1 MLKQRTLKSAI
12 KATGVGLHGG
22 KKVTMTLRPAAPNTG
37 VVFRRVDL
45 PQPVDIPADALA
57 VTDTRLCS
65 LVEKDGVKVGTV
77 EHIMSA
83 LAGLGIDNVYIDLD
97 ALEVPIMEGSAR
109 DRYSDV
115 KGKRVVVGE

>member
-45 PQPVDIPADALA
+45 PEPVDLPADALA

-65 LVEKDGVKVGTV
+65 LLEKAGVKVGTV
-77 EHIMSA
+77 EPIMAA
-83 LAGLGIDNVYIDLD
+83 LAGVGIDHGYVDLD
-97 ALEVPIMEGSAR
+97 CPEGPIR
-109 DRYSDV
+109 D
-115 KGKRVVVGE
+115 